1 VQIFIFW
8 TNQNLLK
15 LLVKTG
21 LAQTT
26 FYTHLNYDIPRKAAV
41 PRKAADFLGERQTI
55 SLFEKYIKLFIDKY

>member
-26 FYTHLNYDIPRKAAV
+26 FYTHLNYDIPRKAA
-41 PRKAADFLGERQTI
+41 DFLGERQTI